1 MAKTYN
7 DLYLDTRQQLRKA
20 GIEAAQLEARE
31 LVCYATGKSRD
42 DFFRDSRL
50 YAPHPVERRL
60 EELLS
65 RRLQGE
71 PVAYIIG
78 EWNFYGMPLEVDRTV
93 LIPRPDTEIIAGRAI
108 ELAKMAGEHGRV
120 LDLCSGSGCIG
131 LAVAK
136 HAENC
141 RVVLADLSEDAIRLA
156 RKNTRRN
163 QLQSRVSGV
172 RLDARE
178 NPPDLLWD
186 FNLIVCNPPIFA
198 PATWKRW
205 TRRSGTTSRC
215 WLWTAARTVWTSTA
229 SSPESGNLPSAA
241 PAPSS
246 LRWGTTRPETYPTS

>member
-78 EWNFYGMPLEVDRTV
+78 EWNFYGMPLEVDCTV

-108 ELAKMAGEHGRV
+108 DK
-120 LDLCSGSGCIG
+120 S
-131 LAVAK
+131 
-136 HAENC
+136 
-141 RVVLADLSEDAIRLA
+141 
-156 RKNTRRN
+156 
-163 QLQSRVSGV
+163 
-172 RLDARE
+172 
-178 NPPDLLWD
+178 P
-186 FNLIVCNPPIFA
+186 
-198 PATWKRW
+198 
-205 TRRSGTTSRC
+205 
-215 WLWTAARTVWTSTA
+215 ST
-229 SSPESGNLPSAA
+229 
-241 PAPSS
+241 
-246 LRWGTTRPETYPTS
+246 